1 MFPTGKHVLLKSG
14 NFRICSWKSKALK
27 KIWFDD
33 NTSERFF
40 NAIRILSARNFN
52 KKYWCPLSRS
62 VKAWLFCGMKSSS
75 LLDSGSIRTTPIAI
89 ITVNKKQNK
98 ITILWYLVMKR
109 ACVSN
114 RISTLSFINRHKRIQ
129 LIQIFWQQPQPLKQK
144 NYKRSNSL

>member
-1 MFPTGKHVLLKSG
+1 MFPTSKHVLLKSG
-14 NFRICSWKSKALK
+14 SFRICSWRSKPLK

-33 NTSERFF
+33 NTLERLLD
-40 NAIRILSARNFN
+40 AIRTLSARNFN

-75 LLDSGSIRTTPIAI
+75 LRDSGSIRTAPIAI
-89 ITVNKKQNK
+89 ITVNRKHNK

-109 ACVSN
+109 ACISN
-114 RISTLSFINRHKRIQ
+114 IISTLSFINRHKRIQ

-144 NYKRSNSL
+144 KRRSNSL